1 MKLED
6 KIRDNRASFDDVGLP
21 EGSRER
27 FLEVLDSR
35 LELQEERNADEET
48 LMESEKEILSGTEK
62 EILSTTEKESSF
74 NDDNHRGR
82 KSLDAVDFSRKRRLI
97 WSYSIAAAILGLVMG
112 LVGVLNIKEPAP
124 AAPPTAESDLVKMR
138 QYYDD
143 RVEMAI
149 INLEDVMENVDDSTK
164 MQINAVIR
172 ELTNMGNV
180 FAEMAPMPED
190 RQMALAAQVYDKK
203 LKALE
208 LITDKINK

>member
-35 LELQEERNADEET
+35 LELQEGRNADEET

-62 EILSTTEKESSF
+62 ESSF
-74 NDDNHRGR
+74 NDDNHRVR
-82 KSLDAVDFSRKRRLI
+82 KSHDAVDFSRKRRLI

-112 LVGVLNIKEPAP
+112 LVGVLNIKKPAP

-172 ELTNMGNV
+172 ELTNMGDV

-190 RQMALAAQVYDKK
+190 RQMALAVQMYDKK

>member
-27 FLEVLDSR
+27 FLEMLDSR

-48 LMESEKEILSGTEK
+48 LMESEKE
-62 EILSTTEKESSF
+62 SSF
-74 NDDNHRGR
+74 NDDNHRVR
-82 KSLDAVDFSRKRRLI
+82 KSHDAVDFSRKRRFI
-97 WSYSIAAAILGLVMG
+97 WSYSIAAAILGLVIG
-112 LVGVLNIKEPAP
+112 LVGVLNIKKPAP
-124 AAPPTAESDLVKMR
+124 VAPPTAENELVKMR

-190 RQMALAAQVYDKK
+190 RQMALAVQMYDKK